1 MPIPNAVNPT
11 VSRFRWRGYHG
22 APRLRIASG
31 LLLFAFV
38 VTHFINHAFGLVSL
52 EWMEWGQNLRQA
64 VTRSVVGETLLIAAA
79 LVHFVLGVSKFL
91 SSKTWRVGIRNGI
104 QLAFGLLIPILLL
117 RHLLGTR
124 IVHELYG
131 IDDDYAYALWAMWPG
146 EAANQAVLMALVW
159 VHGTIGIHHW
169 LMLKDWYRKSI
180 FLWYGLAVL
189 IPALSFAGFVS
200 AGRAQHLEG
209 TFENP
214 FEPGQYEE
222 MRAIFDG
229 TALTYYVILGCA
241 VGLWLLLLL
250 FDRYRHKIAVRYNDG
265 PTILVPRGLSVLD
278 VSRANRIPHASV
290 CGGRARCSTCRIRVL
305 EGLERQP
312 PAHDLEQKV
321 LNRVGAPYNVRLA
334 CQLHPTA
341 DLRISMLL
349 PANVEAME
357 GANPDKYLWGV
368 EQDVTLL
375 FCDLRGFTK
384 MSEGRLS
391 FDVVFL
397 LNQFL
402 GRMAETIEDTG
413 GFVDKFMGDGIMAI
427 YGMDEP
433 PADGARRALAGARA
447 MGGVLE
453 SLNQSLRDEL
463 PAPLNI
469 GIGIHTGPAILGRIG
484 AAGKNEAAKRI
495 TALGE
500 TVNLASRLEG
510 LTKDMGVQVV
520 VSQATIDAAG
530 IVPGEKIKARMAEVR
545 GVSHLVPVV
554 IAPRATDLPA

>member
-1 MPIPNAVNPT
+1 MLKALKSSVA
-11 VSRFRWRGYHG
+11 G
-22 APRLRIASG
+22 ASSYVPRLRIASG
-31 LLLFAFV
+31 LILFAFAV
-38 VTHFINHAFGLVSL
+38 NHFINHAFGLVSL
-52 EWMEWGQNLRQA
+52 EWMEWGQQIRKT
-64 VTRSVVGETLLIAAA
+64 VTRNPVGEVVLIAAA

-91 SSKTWRVGIRNGI
+91 SSKTWRVGVRNGV

-117 RHLLGTR
+117 RHVLGTR
-124 IVHELYG
+124 VVHELYG
-131 IDDDYAYALWAMWPG
+131 ITDDYDFALWAIWPG
-146 EAANQAVLMALVW
+146 EALNQAVLMALVW

-169 LMLKDWYRKSI
+169 LMLKEWYRRTI

-200 AGRAQHLEG
+200 AGRAARLEG

-222 MRAIFDG
+222 MQAIFTN
-229 TALTYYVILGCA
+229 TAMTYYIILASA

-250 FDRYRHKIAVRYNDG
+250 IDRYRHKITVRYNNG
-265 PTILVPRGLSVLD
+265 PTILAPRGLSVLD

-312 PAHDLEQKV
+312 PAIENEQKV

-334 CQLHPTA
+334 CQLHPAA

-349 PANVEAME
+349 PADVEAME

-427 YGMDEP
+427 FGMDET
-433 PADGARRALAGARA
+433 PAEGARRALAGARA

-453 SLNQSLRDEL
+453 SLNQSLREEL
-463 PAPLNI
+463 PTPLNI
-469 GIGIHTGPAILGRIG
+469 GIGIHTGAAILGRIG

-510 LTKDMGVQVV
+510 LTKELGVQVV

-530 IVPGEKIKARMAEVR
+530 LAPGDKVKARMVEVR
-545 GVSHLVPVV
+545 GVSQPVPVLT
-554 IAPRATDLPA
+554 ALRATDLPA